1 MTNPTPL
8 PPTRAQLL
16 ESLAATETK
25 LVLATREQYSAEHT
39 YREARAIYS
48 KYGGDALY
56 DEADK
61 VWGIWNDKQDERQAL
76 ANEVETLKAHLLGLD
91 NALTEAAALREARE
105 AWVSERLDDLTLEIE
120 TTENLLPQ
128 FSSVYSITS
137 LTERLTAKRL
147 AAGCLARQYLN
158 SQEWQ
163 NLMNAQDEPEFV
175 TETDRPLFFVNGA
188 VDEAGAGDGQDLE
201 EIY

>member
-1 MTNPTPL
+1 MTTPTPL
-8 PPTRAQLL
+8 PATRAALL
-16 ESLAATETK
+16 EDLSVAETNLAI
-25 LVLATREQYSAEHT
+25 ATREQYSAEHT
-39 YREARAIYS
+39 YREARAIYD

-128 FSSVYSITS
+128 FSSVCSITS
-137 LTERLTAKRL
+137 LTERLTAKRI
-147 AAGCLARQYLN
+147 AVGCLARQYLN

-163 NLMNAQDEPEFV
+163 NLMSAQDEPAFV
-175 TETDRPLFFVNGA
+175 TES
-188 VDEAGAGDGQDLE
+188 E
-201 EIY
+201 